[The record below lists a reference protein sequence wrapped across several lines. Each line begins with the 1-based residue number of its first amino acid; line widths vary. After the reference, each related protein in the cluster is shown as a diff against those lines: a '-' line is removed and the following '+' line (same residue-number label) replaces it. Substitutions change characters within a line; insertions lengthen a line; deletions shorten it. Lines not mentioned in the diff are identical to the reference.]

1 VRRSR
6 ATSFDIAEAAGVS
19 QSTVSRA
26 LSGSGLVSEQT
37 RRKVIR
43 AAQSLNYAVD
53 VNARNLR
60 SRSTRTLALLLHEDP
75 AADASAINPFFL
87 AMLGAVTRAA
97 AERRYDVV
105 VSFQQASADW
115 VADYGHAKRA
125 DGFLFLGYGDYLG
138 WVEKMRALEA
148 VEAPCVTW
156 GPVLPDQPGVFVGS
170 DNVGGARAA
179 TEHLLRLGRDRIVFV
194 GDTSARNP
202 EFRHRYQGFLAA
214 SLANARAQ
222 TSVDAETTSGSS
234 HARGRR
240 MDHVPADNGE
250 HAGREAVERLLAEG
264 RDFDA
269 LFCASDLIAVG
280 ALRAL
285 RSAGL
290 RTPADVAVV
299 GFDDLHAAAWTS
311 PALTTVRQDTA
322 AAGRALV
329 EALLAVIAGRPAAS
343 QLVPTDLV
351 VRESC
356 GQRAASGPA

>member
-1 VRRSR
+1 M
-6 ATSFDIAEAAGVS
+6 
-19 QSTVSRA
+19 SRA

-37 RRKVIR
+37 RRRVIR
-43 AAQSLNYAVD
+43 AAQALNYAVD

-138 WVEKMRALEA
+138 WVEKMRSLQA
-148 VEAPCVTW
+148 VEAPFVTW

-170 DNVGGARAA
+170 DNIGGARAA
-179 TEHLLRLGRDRIVFV
+179 TKHLLRLGRTEIVFV
-194 GDTSARNP
+194 GDTSERCP
-202 EFRHRYQGFLAA
+202 EFRQRYEGYAA
-214 SLANARAQ
+214 AVGAAARAV
-222 TSVDAETTSGSS
+222 S
-234 HARGRR
+234 
-240 MDHVPADNGE
+240 ADNAE
-250 HAGREAVERLLAEG
+250 HAGRAAVERLLAEG
-264 RDFDA
+264 DRFDG

-280 ALRAL
+280 ALRAI
-285 RSAGL
+285 RTAGL
-290 RTPADVAVV
+290 RAPEDVAVV

-329 EALLAVIAGRPAAS
+329 EALLDLIAGRPVAS
-343 QLVPTDLV
+343 QLVPTELV